1 MPVGTY
7 PLGPPSVSNNQL
19 TVDTAL
25 QSPTRISRTIAELA
39 AQRFFVDRLFAIGG
53 DVQGGAVQYET
64 PPTVATDLYSGRD
77 VQRIEPGAQYPAVTG
92 ERGPDAVA
100 AVEKWGGEF
109 PVPDEARDRNDT
121 GLLAR
126 NTRQL
131 SNTLQR
137 KIQQRGVSVLD
148 ALLVSYS
155 RTLNPSV
162 SFSAAAALT
171 FSTKTDAAGP
181 LAAFAEAI
189 EVFETDERG
198 YLPSGLLLNPAQT
211 SDLMKVLGAANWKSA
226 LAEFGI
232 NEVFSTPRVAAGT
245 AYLYAAQAV
254 GQLRYE
260 QGVTT
265 QVVREDRRDRSVVK
279 SGARFVVFGNEPYA
293 ALKLT
298 SIA

>member
-39 AQRFFVDRLFAIGG
+39 SQRFFVDRLFAIGG

-77 VQRIEPGAQYPAVTG
+77 VQRIEPGGQYPVVTG

-109 PVPDEARDRNDT
+109 PVTDEARDRNDT

-131 SNTLQR
+131 ANTLQR

-148 ALLVSYS
+148 ALLSAYS
-155 RTLNPSV
+155 RTLAGN

-171 FSTKTDAAGP
+171 FNTKTDAASP
-181 LAAFAEAI
+181 LATIAEAI

-198 YLPSGLLLNPAQT
+198 YLPSILLLNPAQT
-211 SDLMKVLGAANWKSA
+211 SDLMKVLGASRWRAA
-226 LAEFGI
+226 LSEFGI
-232 NEVFSTPRVAAGT
+232 DEVFSTPRVAAGT
-245 AYLYAAQAV
+245 AYISAAQAV

-298 SIA
+298 GIA